1 VKHKIT
7 LEHSKLEVFATI
19 NNTVLASTTSPILM
33 KEVGGLGYDPV
44 FYFPIEDV
52 KREFFTHSNT
62 RSNCYLKGEA
72 IYWSLELGKLKLPD
86 VAWEYVH
93 PAPGME
99 KISRHIAFYSNHV
112 KVEAIHT

>member
-1 VKHKIT
+1 
-7 LEHSKLEVFATI
+7 
-19 NNTVLASTTSPILM
+19 M
-33 KEVGGLGYDPV
+33 KEDGGLGYDPV

-52 KREFFTHSNT
+52 KKEFLTPSNT

-72 IYWSLELGKLKLPD
+72 IYWSLELEKMELSD

-99 KISRHIAFYSNHV
+99 EIIRYIAFYSNHV
-112 KVEAIHT
+112 NVEAHHA